1 MLIFSLNF
9 LLIKKNI
16 RMKMYGDVI
25 STRHG
30 LHTCNAMQQQQDCI
44 DTIAYVWLNLYMVNI

>member
-1 MLIFSLNF
+1 
-9 LLIKKNI
+9 
-16 RMKMYGDVI
+16 MKMYGDVI

-30 LHTCNAMQQQQDCI
+30 LHTCNAMQQQQDCK